1 MISVKYLFA
10 FAVVMGNPVIV
21 MAQSGGGCETYP
33 YTFGINIEDIKGGTK
48 ILATASAAVSFD
60 DVDSVRDARDEAL
73 LEAKAL
79 ISKFMSEGIKSEEVI
94 NKVVNET
101 KSMSGDKKEVLRK
114 ETVERV
120 KRLSSSSQALLRG
133 VVPLG
138 ECYTKARELR
148 VSVGIKPETIAQAG
162 NLAGGMSKS
171 LSAQPTP
178 SSMNSQKSNNN
189 MPATTQSGVSR
200 DLQNV
205 DSYSN
210 TERLNKF

>member
-1 MISVKYLFA
+1 MILKNSLLA
-10 FAVVMGNPVIV
+10 AAIVIMHPTIV
-21 MAQSGGGCETYP
+21 FAQSGGGCDAYP
-33 YTFGINIEDIKGGTK
+33 YTFGINVEDVKGGTK

-60 DVDSVRDARDEAL
+60 DVDSIRDARDEAL

-79 ISKFMSEGIKSEEVI
+79 IAKFLSEGIKSEESI

-114 ETVERV
+114 EVVERL

-162 NLAGGMSKS
+162 NLAGGISNS
-171 LSAQPTP
+171 LAAQPTP
-178 SSMNSQKSNNN
+178 STKGTQKPYGSAPTNA
-189 MPATTQSGVSR
+189 PQGVSR

>member
-1 MISVKYLFA
+1 MLLKKTLLALAIVF
-10 FAVVMGNPVIV
+10 VQPTIV
-21 MAQSGGGCETYP
+21 MAQTAGGCEAYP
-33 YTFGINIEDIKGGTK
+33 YTFGINVEDVKGGTK

-60 DVDSVRDARDEAL
+60 DVDSIRDARDEAL

-79 ISKFMSEGIKSEEVI
+79 ISKFLSEGIKSDETI
-94 NKVVNET
+94 NKAVNET
-101 KSMSGDKKEVLRK
+101 KSMSGDKKEVVRK
-114 ETVERV
+114 EVIERI

-171 LSAQPTP
+171 LAVQPTP
-178 SSMNSQKSNNN
+178 SAMSNKKSQNNI
-189 MPATTQSGVSR
+189 PANAQSGTSR

>member
-1 MISVKYLFA
+1 MIFKTSLLAA
-10 FAVVMGNPVIV
+10 FMVITQPNIV
-21 MAQSGGGCETYP
+21 MAQSVGGCDNYP
-33 YTFGINIEDIKGGTK
+33 YTFGINVEDVTGGTK
-48 ILATASAAVSFD
+48 ILATASATVSFD
-60 DVDSVRDARDEAL
+60 DVDSIRDARDEAL

-79 ISKFMSEGIKSEEVI
+79 ISKFMSEGIKSDETI
-94 NKVVNET
+94 NKAVNET
-101 KSMSGDKKEVLRK
+101 KSMSGDKKEVVRK
-114 ETVERV
+114 EVIERI

-162 NLAGGMSKS
+162 NLAGGISKS
-171 LSAQPTP
+171 LAVQPTP
-178 SSMNSQKSNNN
+178 SAMSNQKSHDNI
-189 MPATTQSGVSR
+189 PANAQSGTSR

-210 TERLNKF
+210 TKRLNKF